1 MPVQRLKS
9 MLNPKAIVVVGG
21 SDRPGTVGRVVLR
34 NLQAQ
39 GFGGSIH
46 AVNPKAVAMEGVTW
60 AADLKD
66 LPSDIDLAIVATPAP
81 TVPGVIAELG
91 ARGVQVA
98 IVLSGGITAK
108 NGYRD
113 AMLEAAKPSGLRI
126 VGPNGLGVLAPHA
139 QLNASFARGGALPGR
154 LAFISQSGALVSSAL
169 AWASERGLGF
179 SGVASVGDMAD
190 VDMADMI
197 DLFAADSHTDAIL
210 LYIEGISDAAAFL
223 SAARAAARIK
233 PVIAIKAGRDPAA
246 RAAAQSHT
254 GAMAGDYDTYACA
267 FERAGVVLVDTLE
280 DLFDAASLLCVMR
293 AQAGDRLAI
302 VTNGGGAGVLA
313 IDGLSAIGVRAAEL
327 QPHTLARLEA
337 SLPADWSHRDPIDIL
352 GDADA
357 ARYRSALDTVLD
369 APEVD
374 AVLVIHCA
382 TAMCSP
388 DEIAETV
395 AKLVAERRGRGVVK
409 PVIGCWMG
417 VRDRTAVN
425 AAFTAARLPIFE
437 TPSAAVRGFGH
448 LLAAARARSALLA
461 APSPRPDLRA
471 DPAAARAIFALA
483 RAEGRTRL
491 NEVEAKTVLSAYGIP
506 VAPTLMART
515 IDEVD
520 DACANLAPPY
530 ALKII
535 SPDVIHKSDIGGVA
549 LNLSTI
555 GATISAARTMRD
567 RFHAAMPHLRLTGF
581 AVESMAPA
589 GGHELI
595 IGLARDPVFG
605 PVILFGAGG
614 TAVEVLADKAL
625 GLPPLTDDLAR
636 AMIAKTRVSRLLAGY
651 RDQPAADL
659 TAIAHVLDAI
669 SAMAVDLPDI
679 LELDINPLRADAKGV
694 LALDARIVITPV
706 QALESPLVI
715 APPPSGWDVTLKTKG
730 GLSAHV
736 RPVWPEDQGALSDFF
751 AALTP
756 EDLRHRFLTS
766 LKTVDEERLSLIA
779 QVDFRR
785 AISFVALDP
794 DTGEMLATALL
805 AGGPHA
811 DRAEVAISVRSDLKG
826 MGLGWSML
834 QHTLAYAKAVG
845 VKVVESIEAADN
857 DGALRLEN
865 EMGFTVR
872 AAADD
877 FGLRV
882 AERVLD

>member
-1 MPVQRLKS
+1 MPAQPLKS
-9 MLNPKAIVVVGG
+9 MLDPAAIVVVGG
-21 SDRPGTVGRVVLR
+21 SDRPGTVGHVILC
-34 NLQAQ
+34 NLLAQ
-39 GFGGSIH
+39 GFNGPIV
-46 AVNPKAVAMEGVTW
+46 AINPKPVAMDGVSWAPSLAGLPEGF
-60 AADLKD
+60 
-66 LPSDIDLAIVATPAP
+66 DLAIVATRAAS
-81 TVPGVIAELG
+81 VPGVISDLG
-91 ARGVQVA
+91 ARGVKLA
-98 IVLSGGITAK
+98 IVLSGGVTVQSGLRA
-108 NGYRD
+108 
-113 AMLEAAKPSGLRI
+113 AMLEAARATGLRI

-139 QLNASFARGGALPGR
+139 HLNASFARGGALPGR

-169 AWASERGLGF
+169 GWASERGLGF

-190 VDMADMI
+190 VDMAEMI

-210 LYIEGISDAAAFL
+210 LYIEGIDDAASFL

-233 PVIAIKAGRDPAA
+233 PVIAIKAGRDKAA

-254 GAMAGDYDTYACA
+254 GAMAGDYETYACA
-267 FERAGVVLVDTLE
+267 LERAGVVLVDTLE
-280 DLFDAASLLCVMR
+280 DLFDAANLLCVLR
-293 AQAGDRLAI
+293 AQAGERLAI
-302 VTNGGGAGVLA
+302 ITNGGGAGVLA
-313 IDGLSAIGVRAAEL
+313 VDGLAAIGAKVAEL
-327 QPHTLARLEA
+327 EPHTLARLEA
-337 SLPADWSHRDPIDIL
+337 ILPAAWSHRDPIDIL

-357 ARYRSALDTVLD
+357 ERYRKVL
-369 APEVD
+369 AVILEASEVD

-382 TAMCSP
+382 TALCSP
-388 DEIAETV
+388 DEIAQTV
-395 AKLVAERRGRGVVK
+395 AKVVTERRGRGAVK

-417 VRDRTAVN
+417 VRDRAAAN
-425 AAFTAARLPIFE
+425 AALSAARLPLFD
-437 TPSAAVRGFGH
+437 TPSAAVRAYGH
-448 LLAAARARSALLA
+448 LLAAARARAALMA
-461 APSPRPDLRA
+461 APSPRPALRA

-491 NEVEAKTVLSAYGIP
+491 NEVEAKAVLTAYGVP

-535 SPDVIHKSDIGGVA
+535 SPDVIHKSDVGGVV

-555 GATISAARTMRD
+555 GATISAARTLRD
-567 RFHAAMPHLRLTGF
+567 RLQAARPDLRISGF
-581 AVESMAPA
+581 AVETMIPPA
-589 GGHELI
+589 GHELI
-595 IGLARDPVFG
+595 VGLARDPVFG
-605 PVILFGAGG
+605 PVVLFGAGG
-614 TAVEVLADKAL
+614 VAVEVLADKAL

-636 AMIAKTRVSRLLAGY
+636 AMIARTRISRLLAGY
-651 RDQPAADL
+651 RDQPPADL
-659 TAIAHVLDAI
+659 AAIARILDAV

-679 LELDINPLRADAKGV
+679 LELDINPLRADAHGV
-694 LALDARIVITPV
+694 VALDARIVITPA

-715 APPPSGWDVTLKTKG
+715 APPPSGWDVTLTTRG
-730 GLSAHV
+730 GLTARV
-736 RPVWPEDQGALSDFF
+736 RPVWPEDQAALADFF

-756 EDLRHRFLTS
+756 EDLRHRFLSS

-794 DTGEMLATALL
+794 DTAEILATALL

-857 DGALRLEN
+857 DDALRLEN

-877 FGLRV
+877 FSLRV